1 MSGQRIR
8 VLIADDH
15 TIVRSGVRLLLE
27 GQTDM
32 EVVGEALTGDC
43 AVEMSKALHPDVV
56 LMDISMPGLDGM
68 EATRRIKQKSPL
80 IGILVLTM
88 HRSDEHFFAM
98 LHAGASGYILKAAET
113 NELLSAI
120 RSVARGEAVLSPAMA
135 KRLMQ
140 DYLSRTPAY
149 DDPETSL
156 LTPREKEILRLIA
169 DGYTNREIAERL
181 VLSPSTVHSHRNNLM
196 RKLDLNTQHGLIQYA
211 RDRGWVRGG
220 SGDTPNP
227 EVPASPSKPGPVL
240 PAGRLD
246 RPRGS
251 S

>member
-1 MSGQRIR
+1 MSGKRIR

-32 EVVGEALTGDC
+32 EVVGEALTGDA
-43 AVEMSKALHPDVV
+43 AVEMAKTLQPDVV

-68 EATRRIKQKSPL
+68 QATRRIKEKSPL

-98 LHAGASGYILKAAET
+98 LQAGASGYVLKAAET

-120 RSVARGEAVLSPAMA
+120 RSVARGEAFLYPAMA

-149 DDPETSL
+149 ADPETSL
-156 LTPREKEILRLIA
+156 LTPREKEILRLIG
-169 DGYTNREIAERL
+169 DGYTNKEIAERL

-220 SGDTPNP
+220 PDDTPIP
-227 EVPASPSKPGPVL
+227 
-240 PAGRLD
+240 
-246 RPRGS
+246 
-251 S
+251 

>member
-1 MSGQRIR
+1 MSGKRIR

-32 EVVGEALTGDC
+32 EVVGEALTGDA
-43 AVEMSKALHPDVV
+43 AVEMAKTLQPDVV

-68 EATRRIKQKSPL
+68 EATRRIKEKSPL

-98 LHAGASGYILKAAET
+98 LKAGASGYVLKAAET

-120 RSVARGEAVLSPAMA
+120 RSVARGEAFLYPAMA

-156 LTPREKEILRLIA
+156 LTPREREILRLIA

-220 SGDTPNP
+220 PGD
-227 EVPASPSKPGPVL
+227 
-240 PAGRLD
+240 
-246 RPRGS
+246 S
-251 S
+251 SIP